1 MIIKPNKEEQI
12 IITILLS
19 VTFGLMIGVWSMK
32 EAVKEVEAERDLLM
46 LHVEEL
52 IEVNN
57 GN

>member
-1 MIIKPNKEEQI
+1 MIIKQNKEEQI

-19 VTFGLMIGVWSMK
+19 VTFGLVIGVWSMK
-32 EAVKEVEAERDLLM
+32 EAVREVEAERDLLM

>member
-32 EAVKEVEAERDLLM
+32 EAVREVEAERDLLM
-46 LHVEEL
+46 LHVAEL

>member
-19 VTFGLMIGVWSMK
+19 VTFGLVIGVWSMK
-32 EAVKEVEAERDLLM
+32 EAIREVEAERDLLM
-46 LHVEEL
+46 LHVEQL

>member
-19 VTFGLMIGVWSMK
+19 VTFGLVIGVWSMK
-32 EAVKEVEAERDLLM
+32 EAVREVEAERDLLM
-46 LHVEEL
+46 LHLEQL

>member
-12 IITILLS
+12 IITILVS

-32 EAVKEVEAERDLLM
+32 EAVREVAAERDLLM
-46 LHVEEL
+46 LHVAEL

>member
-19 VTFGLMIGVWSMK
+19 VTFGLVIGVWSMK
-32 EAVKEVEAERDLLM
+32 EAVRAVEAERDLLM
-46 LHVEEL
+46 IHVEEL